1 MTTKVAVVG
10 ATGRMGKFISGV
22 VDAAADFSLVAT
34 LNSRSELSEMLEAE
48 VVVDVTEPSVSPSV
62 VEFATSHGKSVLVGT
77 SGWSEDRVQGV
88 KSSLAAL
95 PNIGVIFIPNFSLGS
110 VLATSFAAAAAR
122 YFDSIEIIES
132 HHAGK
137 VDSPSGTA
145 VRTAELMADARSER
159 GPVAAPHHDQRARG
173 QQVAGIPVHSLR
185 MAGVVA
191 HQQVIF
197 GGPGEV
203 LTIDHRTMS
212 QESYEAGILL
222 GLQAIVTARGVTVG
236 LDQLIDLAPSGRTGS
251 A

>member
-1 MTTKVAVVG
+1 
-10 ATGRMGKFISGV
+10 
-22 VDAAADFSLVAT
+22 
-34 LNSRSELSEMLEAE
+34 
-48 VVVDVTEPSVSPSV
+48 
-62 VEFATSHGKSVLVGT
+62 
-77 SGWSEDRVQGV
+77 
-88 KSSLAAL
+88 
-95 PNIGVIFIPNFSLGS
+95 
-110 VLATSFAAAAAR
+110 
-122 YFDSIEIIES
+122 
-132 HHAGK
+132 
-137 VDSPSGTA
+137 
-145 VRTAELMADARSER
+145 
-159 GPVAAPHHDQRARG
+159 
-173 QQVAGIPVHSLR
+173 